1 MRRREPTPRAGTS
14 PSDSDELT
22 GFLEGVR
29 VRLLERRREGSPL
42 PDLEQRL
49 ASAERAIVARN
60 LPEAE
65 RILLEVSDRLDRD
78 EPEPELNEF
87 PRGLLRYEAR
97 GERGIP
103 TPEEEEP
110 VGNRLTLV
118 EKLLTV
124 AAAEGVDVAELRV
137 ALVAARAD
145 YADGDRRR
153 AKERGER
160 VLAELD
166 LRRTARAR
174 RQS

>member
-1 MRRREPTPRAGTS
+1 MRRRDPTPRAGS
-14 PSDSDELT
+14 SKSDSDELT

-42 PDLEQRL
+42 PDLERRL
-49 ASAERAIVARN
+49 ASAEAAIVARK

-65 RILLEVSDRLDRD
+65 QILLTISDQLDRD
-78 EPEPELNEF
+78 EPEPELSEF

-97 GERGIP
+97 GDRGVP

-110 VGNRLTLV
+110 VANRLTLM

-124 AAAEGVDVAELRV
+124 AGGEGIDVTDLRV
-137 ALVAARAD
+137 ALVMARAD
-145 YADGDRRR
+145 YVGGERRR
-153 AKERGER
+153 AKETGER

-166 LRRTARAR
+166 LRRAARAR